1 MPSYFISLREG
12 LEAALIVGILLG
24 TLRRVDERSLA
35 RYVWLGVIAAA
46 SVSLVVAVGLSAAG
60 IEFEGTGEQLFE
72 GAMFIAAAGLL
83 TGMIFWMQRRSGQL
97 RAALET
103 GARRAVVSARTV
115 GAKGVLPPGAW
126 ALFTIAFVAVVRE
139 GIELALLLVA
149 TTFGASPASA
159 AAGALLGI
167 ASAVFVGALLY
178 RGVVKL
184 NLGQFF
190 RVTNVLLLFFA
201 AGMVGL
207 GVHELI
213 EAGVLPAIVDPLWDI
228 NPVLNESSTF
238 GELLK
243 SLFGYRGNPA
253 LTEVIAYAGYLALI
267 GWALT
272 RARRSPALHS

>member
-1 MPSYFISLREG
+1 MPAYFISLREG

-24 TLRRVDERSLA
+24 TLRRLDQRSLT
-35 RYVWLGVIAAA
+35 RYVWFGVIAAA
-46 SVSLVVAVGLSAAG
+46 GVSLVVAVGLSAAG
-60 IEFEGTGEQLFE
+60 IEFEGRGEQLFE
-72 GAMFIAAAGLL
+72 GMMFIAAAGLL

-97 RAALET
+97 RTALEA
-103 GARRAVVSARTV
+103 GARRAVTSAKTE
-115 GAKGVLPPGAW
+115 GTNGILPPGAW
-126 ALFTIAFVAVVRE
+126 ALFTVAFVAVVRE

-149 TTFGASPASA
+149 TTFGASPAST

-167 ASAVFVGALLY
+167 ASAVFVGGLLY
-178 RGVVKL
+178 GGVVKL

-213 EAGVLPAIVDPLWDI
+213 EAGVLPAIVDPLWNI
-228 NPVLNESSTF
+228 NAVLSDSSTF

-243 SLFGYRGNPA
+243 GLFGYRGNPA
-253 LTEVIAYAGYLALI
+253 LTEVMAYAGYLVLI

-272 RARRSPALHS
+272 RARRSLALHS